1 MVGNIHRKEQKRKQN
16 TKAFKLGEI
25 RVTAG
30 DQVSKSP
37 PSDAFSSLPR
47 ALTSVAEDSACPPSP
62 PLPSGD
68 RPPTHQGES
77 CHHVSDT
84 RRSLGNRTE
93 GARRGRD
100 RHDPEKK
107 EKTEHQE
114 TAVEGWWEIL
124 WFPDSNPAI
133 TWPYNLSV
141 KPRYFQE

>member
-30 DQVSKSP
+30 DQVSKFP
-37 PSDAFSSLPR
+37 PSDSFSSLPR
-47 ALTSVAEDSACPPSP
+47 ALTSVAEDSACPPSL

-68 RPPTHQGES
+68 GPSTHQGES

-84 RRSLGNRTE
+84 RPSLGNRTE
-93 GARRGRD
+93 EARRGRD

-107 EKTEHQE
+107 AEDRTQ
-114 TAVEGWWEIL
+114 G
-124 WFPDSNPAI
+124 DSSGGVVGDS
-133 TWPYNLSV
+133 LVS
-141 KPRYFQE
+141 